1 MGNKSV
7 NKCFSAI
14 IRGDLFGTQRERIK
28 SKRGEV
34 ADQKKRG
41 KGRYIC
47 INDKKKKKPF

>member
-34 ADQKKRG
+34 ADRKKKREG
-41 KGRYIC
+41 KVYLH
-47 INDKKKKKPF
+47 K